1 MHDKLTIRL
10 TVNGAIVER
19 EVAVR
24 MTLADFLRHEL
35 NLTGTHVGC
44 EHGVCGA
51 CTILLDGLSARSC
64 LTLAVQAD
72 GMQVTTIE
80 GLGREDTGA
89 DEFVTD
95 KVRADGLGATGR
107 LGALQQAFM
116 DCHALQC
123 GFCTPGMLSTLTE
136 FLRDNR
142 APTADEVR
150 IAISG
155 NLCRCT
161 GYENIVKA
169 ALQAASVMR
178 EGEHADA

>member
-10 TVNGAIVER
+10 TVNGANVER

-80 GLGREDTGA
+80 GLSREGLDREDTGA
-89 DEFVTD
+89 D
-95 KVRADGLGATGR
+95 GLGATSQ

>member
-1 MHDKLTIRL
+1 MHNYMLIRL
-10 TVNGAIVER
+10 KVNGTEVER
-19 EVAVR
+19 EVSVR
-24 MTLADFLRHEL
+24 TTLADFLRHEL

-51 CTILLDGLSARSC
+51 CTVLLDGHSARSC

-72 GMQVTTIE
+72 GLSVTTIE
-80 GLGREDTGA
+80 GLSNAEGTS
-89 DEFVTD
+89 
-95 KVRADGLGATGR
+95 DGITLGP
-107 LGALQQAFM
+107 LQQAFM

-136 FLRDNR
+136 FLRDHAN
-142 APTADEVR
+142 PTEQEVR
-150 IAISG
+150 LAISG

-169 ALQAASVMR
+169 ALQAADAMHRTSTDAR
-178 EGEHADA
+178 KQEPGHA